1 MLSSLPPVR
10 EMLYQLGWESPADL
24 TAKISLP
31 IDVKN
36 SAFFRMPEYKYE
48 GSLALT
54 PVKKNSTLYKPTPSK
69 TDGRHQSSPIRHEL
83 LGLLANLSNAVTAD
97 KSLRSIKR

>member
-1 MLSSLPPVR
+1 
-10 EMLYQLGWESPADL
+10 MLYQLGWESPADL

-36 SAFFRMPEYKYE
+36 SPFFRMPEYKYE
-48 GSLALT
+48 GSLALA
-54 PVKKNSTLYKPTPSK
+54 PVKKNSTLYKPTLSR
-69 TDGRHQSSPIRHEL
+69 TDERQRSFGIRDEL

-97 KSLRSIKR
+97 KSLRNLKR